1 MNKDLYLK
9 SFYSSLNERLQQM
22 IAIHLGEYLDTLSE
36 EDKDL
41 VYDVLKKKRLTLL
54 DINDL
59 LIDYSDKELDD
70 SSLVALVYHYFDD
83 ITGHGKEE
91 LVSIDF
97 PIQRRLEKVPT
108 NIPKFLM
115 LPILSYLISSS
126 NKYQSLTRELYG
138 N

>member
-70 SSLVALVYHYFDD
+70 SSLVVLVYHYFDD

-97 PIQRRLEKVPT
+97 PIQRRLEKVPVQCQ
-108 NIPKFLM
+108 IVLVKPKLM
-115 LPILSYLISSS
+115 INELR
-126 NKYQSLTRELYG
+126 KRTR